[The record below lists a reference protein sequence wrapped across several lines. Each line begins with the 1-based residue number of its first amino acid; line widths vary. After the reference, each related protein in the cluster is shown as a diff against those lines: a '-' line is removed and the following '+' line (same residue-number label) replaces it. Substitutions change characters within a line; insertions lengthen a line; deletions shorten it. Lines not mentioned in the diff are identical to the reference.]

1 MHKTVPRFSAAT
13 STAAI
18 AVAIVVVQLR
28 LVGNFRVDDAYIS
41 FAFSKSLA
49 HGDGLTF
56 GHERVEGYTNFL
68 WTVVNAVPIRAMPD
82 ADPLI
87 AARVLCVVALFGL
100 LLATFMLARVF
111 VGPVLSAVAVVCLA
125 SWTDLVRAAV
135 SGLETVPH
143 AMLLAFGI
151 LHNVRELA
159 HERPRSLWWFVA
171 APLHIGRVGPAWV
184 GACALPPSGRAPPHE
199 RRRSLWWFVAAAL
212 TRISGITTLALVCAY
227 ELSLRVLDRKLAARA
242 LWRWA
247 AAPLALFAIYFT
259 WRFNYYQLPL
269 PTTYYAKNLVAVAD
283 PDRAASYLWDAL
295 RDLGGLAIAPVVT
308 VALARAWD
316 RRKAFLLCVVLFEA
330 ACVVEV
336 GGDWMPFNRFCVPL
350 AAPLVVLFVAGLAE
364 AWKAVAASP
373 WTARVATLALG
384 ACAVSWVLVHV
395 DSHVVLTPQER
406 AKLGLAQHVKRHT
419 QRDLYAVRELF
430 AAIVREPA
438 DVLATDY
445 GGVVG
450 YYADAH
456 IVEMWGLCNRDI
468 ALLGDTAG
476 INPIYGKTCIECY
489 RRFDPDYFHIVVP
502 VVRPAGELFSHKA
515 VVDQIFQGGA
525 LESVLRLRTRY
536 ATGRVLTPDAQ
547 RALFF
552 VEKRRPGRLLVRRSA
567 PGGLAVDYP
576 FEPGGLSSAALTLS
590 AAAR

>member
-49 HGDGLTF
+49 EGDGLTF

-68 WTVVNAVPIRAMPD
+68 WTVVNAIPIRAMPD

-100 LLATFMLARVF
+100 LLATFMLSRVF
-111 VGPVLSAVAVVCLA
+111 VGPGLSAVAVVCLA

-151 LHNVRELA
+151 LHYVRELA
-159 HERPRSLWWFVA
+159 
-171 APLHIGRVGPAWV
+171 
-184 GACALPPSGRAPPHE
+184 HE

-247 AAPLALFAIYFT
+247 AAPLALFAIYFA

-283 PDRAASYLWDAL
+283 PDRGASYLWDAL

-450 YYADAH
+450 DYADAH
-456 IVEMWGLCNRDI
+456 IVAMWGRCNRDR
-468 ALLGDTAG
+468 AVRGDTAG
-476 INPIYGKTCIECY
+476 IKPIYGKTCIECY

-502 VVRPAGELFSHKA
+502 VVRPAGELSSHAA